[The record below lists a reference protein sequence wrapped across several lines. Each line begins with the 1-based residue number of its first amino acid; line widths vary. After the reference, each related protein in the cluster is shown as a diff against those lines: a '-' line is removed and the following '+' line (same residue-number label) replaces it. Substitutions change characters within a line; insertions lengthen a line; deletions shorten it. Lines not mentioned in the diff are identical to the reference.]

1 MKDSKKPTILITND
15 DGITAP
21 GIRAL
26 VEAMRGLGKII
37 VVAPDAPQS
46 GMGHA
51 VTIGKP
57 LRLDKVEDLF
67 DGIEAW
73 QSTGTPVDCVKL
85 ARDKILGHRP
95 DLCVSGINHGA
106 NHSINV
112 LYSGTMSAAME
123 AAVEG
128 IPSVGFSLFDYSWD
142 ADFSLAGEVAH
153 RIVKQML
160 AEGAEPHMLLNVNIP
175 KCSAE
180 DFRGIKLCR
189 MALGRWVEDFDQRQ
203 DPRGRD
209 YFWMTGRFE
218 TMGATADTDV
228 EALEQN
234 YASVVPI
241 HFDLTHDRLLKEY
254 QSRWGE
260 VL

>member
-1 MKDSKKPTILITND
+1 MKTILVTND

-26 VEAMRGLGKII
+26 VSAMRGLGKII

-46 GMGHA
+46 AMGHA
-51 VTIGKP
+51 VTIGRP
-57 LRLDKVEDLF
+57 LRLDKVENVFEADV
-67 DGIEAW
+67 EAW

-85 ARDKILGHRP
+85 ARDKILGQRP
-95 DLCVSGINHGA
+95 DFCVSGVNHGA

-123 AAVEG
+123 AAIEG
-128 IPSVGFSLFDYSWD
+128 VPSIGFSLLDYSWD
-142 ADFSLAGEVAH
+142 ADFSLAADVA
-153 RIVKQML
+153 RKMVTRML
-160 AEGAEPHMLLNVNIP
+160 AEGAEPHTLFNVNIP
-175 KCSAE
+175 KCTAE
-180 DFRGIKLCR
+180 EFKGPKLCR
-189 MALGRWVEDFDQRQ
+189 MALGRWVEDFDQRR

-218 TMGATADTDV
+218 TMGSTAGTDA
-228 EALEQN
+228 EALKEN

-241 HFDLTHDRLLKEY
+241 QFDLTNEKLLAEYKEKWE
-254 QSRWGE
+254 SNE
-260 VL
+260 